1 VGKQYADQIEALS
14 LQIYRSANDYA
25 AKRGIIIADTKFE
38 FGLDEKTT
46 PPTVVLI
53 DEVLTPD
60 SSRFW
65 RADKYEVGRGQDSYD
80 KQYLRGRIPIEST
93 QLQRVQLLLMLRI
106 DWLTRNGL
114 KGKEEVE
121 MPSDVV
127 SNTLD
132 RYKEAYQTLS
142 GKRWIAA
149 A

>member
-121 MPSDVV
+121 MPSGVV